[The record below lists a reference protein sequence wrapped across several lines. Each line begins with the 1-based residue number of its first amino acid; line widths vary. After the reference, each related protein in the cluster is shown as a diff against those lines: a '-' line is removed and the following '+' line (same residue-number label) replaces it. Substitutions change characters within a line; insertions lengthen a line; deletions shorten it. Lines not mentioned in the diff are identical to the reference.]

1 MSATRGVELTADT
14 VFQRRVRRLV
24 ALSAVALGLM
34 LWFAASDGAQW
45 WVLALIGVGWVL
57 MPTFLAMSLSKP
69 RVRYLLI
76 VPATTVSLGLIA
88 MTLATEGSTRV
99 GWMLLTLG
107 VLSGGTFGIWFWYR
121 WFPVPRLLDD
131 PFGWPRLTLIALH
144 LGLILLGFG
153 VLIAMG

>member
-34 LWFAASDGAQW
+34 LWLAASDGAQW

-69 RVRYLLI
+69 RVRYMLI

-88 MTLATEGSTRV
+88 MTLATEGSASV

-107 VLSGGTFGIWFWYR
+107 VLAGGTLGIWFWYR

-144 LGLILLGFG
+144 LGLILVGFG
-153 VLIAMG
+153 ILIAVG

>member
-34 LWFAASDGAQW
+34 LWLAASDGAQW

-69 RVRYLLI
+69 WVRYMLI

-88 MTLATEGSTRV
+88 MTLATEGSASV

-107 VLSGGTFGIWFWYR
+107 VLAGGTLGIWFWYR

-144 LGLILLGFG
+144 LGLILVGFG
-153 VLIAMG
+153 ILIALG